1 MPQDLK
7 GILRLIDELRRKLHN
22 ESEGKLLTD
31 PEVVEASEELNKV
44 LNKYYKLLKKREE
57 KG

>member
-31 PEVVEASEELNKV
+31 PEVVEASEELNRV
-44 LNKYYKLLKKREE
+44 LNKYYGLLKEKEE